1 MKVIVEVKIYSIVKK
16 YYLLYNFS
24 MKYEVNNSLY
34 EVEIIRK
41 NNKNTYIRIKD
52 NKIII
57 TTSYLATNS
66 YLKKLLDKNS
76 EFLSKALMKDKI
88 KQEKKENFYYLGKLY
103 NIIIVPT
110 MNFEI
115 DEDNIFV
122 KSYDHLNK
130 WLKKQ
135 TLNVFKERLDYW
147 YSIFEENIPVPNL
160 KIRKMTTRW
169 GVCNRKNNNVTL
181 NSELIKYDI
190 KQIDYVIIHELSH
203 FVHFDHS
210 KNFWNVVS
218 KYCSDYKEQRKILKD
233 N

>member
-1 MKVIVEVKIYSIVKK
+1 
-16 YYLLYNFS
+16 
-24 MKYEVNNSLY
+24 MKYEVNNNVY
-34 EVEIIRK
+34 EVEIKRK

-66 YLKKLLDKNS
+66 YLKKILDNNYS
-76 EFLSKALMKDKI
+76 FLSKALEKDKI

-103 NIIIVPT
+103 NVIIVPS

-115 DEDNIFV
+115 DDDNIFV
-122 KSYDHLNK
+122 KSLDYLNK

-135 TLNVFKERLDYW
+135 TLNIFKERLDYW
-147 YSIFEENIPVPNL
+147 YNIFEENIPTPNL

-169 GVCNRKNNNVTL
+169 GVCNKKNNNVTL

-210 KNFWNVVS
+210 KDFWTLVS
-218 KYCSDYKEQRKILKD
+218 KYCPNYKEQRKILKD